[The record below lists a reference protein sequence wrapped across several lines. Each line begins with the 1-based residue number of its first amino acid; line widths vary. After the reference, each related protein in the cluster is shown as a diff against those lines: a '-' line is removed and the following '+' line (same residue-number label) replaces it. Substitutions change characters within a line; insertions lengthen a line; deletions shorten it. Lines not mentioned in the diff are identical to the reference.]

1 MSKKHKCIQCA
12 FFSMWD
18 HTCVLNNFEHRD
30 LNHKSCE
37 KFEPEV
43 VDE

>member
-1 MSKKHKCIQCA
+1 MSKRHKCIQCA
-12 FFSMWD
+12 FFSLWD
-18 HTCVLNNFEHRD
+18 QTCSRNNFKHVD
-30 LNHKSCE
+30 INHKSCE